1 MILWEKNE
9 LWFDDGT
16 EQKKTREKT
25 HTHTPDLTVYSVL
38 VAEPGI

>member
-1 MILWEKNE
+1 MGEKRIMVRRWNRTEKNE
-9 LWFDDGT
+9 RKD
-16 EQKKTREKT
+16 T